1 MGPLDST
8 LLQLCIGTG
17 VLGAF
22 GLVLSKIR
30 NQSIPPLPPGP
41 KSYPL
46 IGNMLSLPRSYE
58 HKGFAELGRQLRSD
72 IISLSFFGITIVVT
86 NSQEHAIELLEKRS
100 AIYSDRMCPPAV
112 RETTLMNW
120 GNVISLIG
128 YNDTWRKYRRM
139 MHLWMNKQAI
149 PAFHESQQ
157 SQARLLLQRLLMKCE
172 SSRSSEELNM
182 ELYTTISSTLLQ
194 SIYGYSPQGWND
206 PYVVEMQEIIFNL
219 GKAALPTN
227 YWVNMVPALVYTP
240 DWFPGT
246 SWKKTLLQ
254 WGKQKTRVSDSL
266 LRWTKSRMNLGNDNV
281 SIVASLL
288 NSADQWGTE
297 EKELDSIIG
306 EVAVGLFGA
315 GTETTADTIIIF
327 IMAMMLFP
335 NAQAKAQEEIDMVI
349 GASRLPSLA
358 DEMSLPYVGR
368 LIQELLRWQPI
379 APLALPHVCTED
391 NLYRGYLIPKG
402 AIVIGNIWA
411 ISRNEH
417 IYKDPETFDPD
428 RYLDP
433 SVPLPPAFGW
443 GRRKCAGLHYAEA
456 SLFIAIAS
464 ILATFNIT
472 MCKNGAGDNMVPT
485 TEGME
490 GHVLY

>member
-1 MGPLDST
+1 MS
-8 LLQLCIGTG
+8 
-17 VLGAF
+17 
-22 GLVLSKIR
+22 
-30 NQSIPPLPPGP
+30 
-41 KSYPL
+41 
-46 IGNMLSLPRSYE
+46 
-58 HKGFAELGRQLRSD
+58 
-72 IISLSFFGITIVVT
+72 
-86 NSQEHAIELLEKRS
+86 ELL
-100 AIYSDRMCPPAV
+100 
-112 RETTLMNW
+112 T
-120 GNVISLIG
+120 
-128 YNDTWRKYRRM
+128 
-139 MHLWMNKQAI
+139 
-149 PAFHESQQ
+149 Q
-157 SQARLLLQRLLMKCE
+157 S
-172 SSRSSEELNM
+172 SFS
-182 ELYTTISSTLLQ
+182 TISSTLLQ

-206 PYVVEMQEIIFNL
+206 PYVVEMQEIVINL
-219 GKAALPTN
+219 GKAALPTK
-227 YWVNMVPALVYTP
+227 YWVNMVPALVHTP

-254 WGKQKTRVSDSL
+254 WGKQKTRVSDGL
-266 LRWTKSRMNLGNDNV
+266 LRWTKSRMNMGNDNV

-306 EVAVGLFGA
+306 EVAIGLFGA

-349 GASRLPSLA
+349 GTSRLPSLA

-391 NLYRGYLIPKG
+391 NQYRGYLIPKG

-411 ISRNEH
+411 ISRNEDV
-417 IYKDPETFDPD
+417 YKDPETFDPD

-456 SLFIAIAS
+456 SLFIGIAS

-472 MCKNGAGDNMVPT
+472 MCKNSAGDDM
-485 TEGME
+485 
-490 GHVLY
+490 